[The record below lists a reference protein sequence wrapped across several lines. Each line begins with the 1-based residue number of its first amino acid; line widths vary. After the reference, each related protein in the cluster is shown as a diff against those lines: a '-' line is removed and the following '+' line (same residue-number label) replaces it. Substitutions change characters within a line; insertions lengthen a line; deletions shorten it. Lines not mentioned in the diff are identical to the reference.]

1 MCMEKMMNGIRKLW
15 IVCLL
20 IPAVAGVSLG
30 APQADE
36 LSFTL
41 AEAREYAVQHAYQAQ
56 TAALDEEAAQKEVWK
71 TIAGGL
77 PQINGTVN
85 YQHNFEV
92 QSNVIDFG
100 GQKQVIKFGTPYNTS
115 AGISVTQKIFDG
127 SYFIGVGA
135 SRVYLDLV
143 KKQRNKADIDVRKA
157 VANAYYLVLAAEEN
171 ERILRANLEAN
182 GELLKETKAYYDNGF
197 REESDVQQVE
207 LLVRQ
212 AENRLADARRQIV
225 TSRAV
230 LKFAMGIDI
239 SRTIHL
245 EDTLDIHTRR
255 VLNEDVRGSVWNV
268 EHHVDFLLSALNTRA
283 QELLLK
289 NEKASYLPKL
299 NLFYN
304 WNANAMTE
312 SANVLSGNTDWFTS
326 SSIGLSLN
334 IPIFSSSKRMA
345 SVAQAKVNVKKALV
359 QQTMTRQNL
368 QKNFRVAESGFKS
381 SKEKYVSSRRTLEL
395 AEDIYRKAL
404 VKFDNGIASSTEL
417 NQLQE
422 QYLQSSSGLI
432 TATLDLLGQFLE
444 LETFFEK

>member
-1 MCMEKMMNGIRKLW
+1 MGMEKMMNRIRIWLLAS
-15 IVCLL
+15 LL
-20 IPAVAGVSLG
+20 ILGMGSGELG
-30 APQADE
+30 AYPAGG

-41 AEAREYAVQHAYQAQ
+41 TEAQNYALQHSYTAQ
-56 TAALDEEAAQKEVWK
+56 GAALDVDVAKKEVWK

-77 PQINGTVN
+77 PQVNGTIN

-115 AGISVTQKIFDG
+115 VGISVNQKIFDG

-135 SRVYLDLV
+135 SRVYLDLAKGQR
-143 KKQRNKADIDVRKA
+143 KKTDVEVRSA

-171 ERILRANLEAN
+171 ERILKANLEAN
-182 GELLKETKAYYDNGF
+182 GVLLKETKAYYENGF
-197 REESDVQQVE
+197 REESDVQQME

-212 AENRLADARRQIV
+212 AENRLAEAKRQV
-225 TSRAV
+225 VSSRAV

-239 SRTIHL
+239 SRTIL
-245 EDTLDIHTRR
+245 LKDDLDVHAGR
-255 VLNEDVRGSVWNV
+255 VLNKGTGKNLWHVGN
-268 EHHVDFLLSALNTRA
+268 HVDFQLSSLNTRA

-289 NEKASYLPKL
+289 NEKASYLPRL
-299 NLFYN
+299 SLFYN
-304 WNANAMTE
+304 WNASAMTE
-312 SANVLSGNTDWFTS
+312 TSNVLSGDTDWFTS
-326 SSIGLSLN
+326 SAVGLSLN

-345 SVAQAKVNVKKALV
+345 SVAQAKVNVKKAMV

-368 QKNFRVAESGFKS
+368 EKNYRVAVSGFAT
-381 SKEKYVSSRRTLEL
+381 SKEKYHSSKRALEL
-395 AEDIYRKAL
+395 AEDIYRKAI

-417 NQLQE
+417 NQLQD

-432 TATLDLLGQFLE
+432 AATLDLLAQFLE